1 MSYLSKNIVIK
12 ESYLINHRFFL
23 APEHRQKIILTL
35 LWVTIVIGIILIRSV
50 ILPFMI
56 ACLLAY
62 VFHPM
67 VGILGKIRIKS
78 HPMPKSISVAII
90 YAFFIILIILFATL
104 FLPQFY
110 TEMVRLVKE
119 LTHLINSIDDNSIRS
134 LGKIIED
141 FLHSYNLPVE
151 IIAPAF
157 NGDKL
162 PNIAPKTSW
171 ISIDLIQ
178 IAHELVND
186 LLFYLKS
193 ELKNIINGARN
204 IFYNIIEF
212 IFKLLL
218 ILMITGFIL
227 VDLPRINKFVFSL
240 VPKTEH
246 ERFQAFLQRL
256 DLRLSGVVRG
266 QLTICLVNAILTLIG
281 LLAFHVKFAFILA
294 TLAGIF
300 SLVPI
305 FGSIVS
311 TIPIVL
317 VALTSSPW
325 TGLLALIWIIGI
337 HVLEA
342 NFLNP
347 KIMGGSANIHPVLI
361 LLSLLTGEYYYGII
375 GALLAVPISSII
387 ITIFS
392 SILSYAQSYKGV
404 CKPE

>member
-1 MSYLSKNIVIK
+1 M
-12 ESYLINHRFFL
+12 INNRFFF

-35 LWVTIVIGIILIRSV
+35 LWAIIFIGIILIRSV
-50 ILPFMI
+50 ILPFII

-62 VFHPM
+62 VFHPI

-78 HPMPKSISVAII
+78 HLMPKSISVAII
-90 YAFFIILIILFATL
+90 YAFFMILIFLFATL

-157 NGDKL
+157 QGEKL
-162 PNIAPKTSW
+162 ATKNSW

-178 IAHELVND
+178 IAHELAND
-186 LLFYLKS
+186 ILFYLKS

-227 VDLPRINKFVFSL
+227 VDLVKINDFVFSL
-240 VPKTEH
+240 VPNNEH
-246 ERFQAFLQRL
+246 QRFQDFLRRL

-281 LLAFHVKFAFILA
+281 LLVFHVKFAFILA

-337 HVLEA
+337 HILEA

-404 CKPE
+404 CKTE

>member
-1 MSYLSKNIVIK
+1 M
-12 ESYLINHRFFL
+12 INHRFFL